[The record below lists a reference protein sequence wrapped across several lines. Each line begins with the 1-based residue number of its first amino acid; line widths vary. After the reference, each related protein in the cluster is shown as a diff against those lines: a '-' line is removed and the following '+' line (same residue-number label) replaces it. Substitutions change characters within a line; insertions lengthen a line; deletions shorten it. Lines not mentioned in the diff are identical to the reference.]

1 MRLDG
6 WDDWRR
12 CHYSGVA
19 DGTAYEAAVNLS
31 LVSSV
36 PTTAE
41 GLSRLADWRAV
52 VDDALCMTKSFC
64 KTLTTPLTSLTEIL
78 TLNSQP
84 HSGSE

>member
-12 CHYSGVA
+12 CRYSGVA

-41 GLSRLADWRAV
+41 GLWRAV

>member
-41 GLSRLADWRAV
+41 G
-52 VDDALCMTKSFC
+52 
-64 KTLTTPLTSLTEIL
+64 TLE
-78 TLNSQP
+78 
-84 HSGSE
+84 SGCR

>member
-12 CHYSGVA
+12 CRYSGVA

-41 GLSRLADWRAV
+41 GLWRAV
-52 VDDALCMTKSFC
+52 VDDAFL
-64 KTLTTPLTSLTEIL
+64 
-78 TLNSQP
+78 
-84 HSGSE
+84 

>member
-41 GLSRLADWRAV
+41 GLWRAV
-52 VDDALCMTKSFC
+52 VDDALCMTTVFC
-64 KTLTTPLTSLTEIL
+64 SRIAHHSHISHTLKYSGHPLT
-78 TLNSQP
+78 SQP

>member
-12 CHYSGVA
+12 CRYSGVA

-41 GLSRLADWRAV
+41 GLWRAV
-52 VDDALCMTKSFC
+52 VDDALCKMYDKVANTHDSSH
-64 KTLTTPLTSLTEIL
+64 LT
-78 TLNSQP
+78 
-84 HSGSE
+84 H